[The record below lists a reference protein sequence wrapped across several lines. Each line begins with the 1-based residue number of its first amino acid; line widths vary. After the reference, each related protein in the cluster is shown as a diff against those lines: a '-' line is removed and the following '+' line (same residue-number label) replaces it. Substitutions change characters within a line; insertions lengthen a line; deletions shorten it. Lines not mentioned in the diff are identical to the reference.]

1 MLTFRHQ
8 DVLDYGIDRIKT
20 ACNSIALINYAYAR
34 GDAYATVRGAANIN
48 IIAEATGLTSADFTV
63 ANQGT
68 LGRKVSNAVKTATC
82 VKQSNGTSTQLG
94 FAFLDTVNSK
104 VLAICD
110 EGTDKI
116 IYVGDTV
123 TFPITDINANQPT

>member
-1 MLTFRHQ
+1 MQTYRHP

-20 ACNSIALINYAYAR
+20 ACNSIALINYAYVR
-34 GDAYATVRGAANIN
+34 GDSYSTVRGTSDAN
-48 IIAEATGLTSADFTV
+48 IIAEVTGLTSADFTV

-82 VKQSNGTSTQLG
+82 VKQSNGTSGQLG

-104 VLAICD
+104 VLDICD
-110 EGTDKI
+110 EGADKI
-116 IYVGDTV
+116 VYVGDTV
-123 TFPITDINANQPT
+123 SFPAIDINANQPT